1 MTHRCAILDRKQ
13 RMKDDRK
20 MTDRYLEEDL
30 HECCAVDC
38 REAGKHLLILKEWTG
53 TRYGGKT
60 ETGTQFPVTSAY
72 YCRNHMARKLEL
84 LASLY
89 GSNDGYETE
98 KDIPSPQYDG
108 DTPL

>member
-1 MTHRCAILDRKQ
+1 LDRKQ
-13 RMKDDRK
+13 RRKDDKK
-20 MTDRYLEEDL
+20 MTDGYPDQDL

-38 REAGKHLLILKEWTG
+38 IEAGKHLLILKEWTG
-53 TRYGGKT
+53 TQYGGKT

-84 LASLY
+84 LANRY
-89 GSNDGYETE
+89 ASNDDYETE
-98 KDIPSPQYDG
+98 KDMPPPQYDG

>member
-1 MTHRCAILDRKQ
+1 
-13 RMKDDRK
+13 
-20 MTDRYLEEDL
+20 MTDGYLDGDL

-53 TRYGGKT
+53 TQYGGKA

-72 YCRNHMARKLEL
+72 YCRNHLAKKLEL
-84 LASLY
+84 PANRY
-89 GSNDGYETE
+89 GLNDDDYETE
-98 KDIPSPQYDG
+98 KDMPPPPPPPPQYDG